1 MLSNLIFK
9 IYYLLAEV
17 LQITVTA
24 DEYLDKLVDYSMMK
38 IYAIATVQETQQTWA
53 EEDDFMVQK
62 PKLVL
67 QVRAFSIILFITN
80 SL

>member
-1 MLSNLIFK
+1 MFK
-9 IYYLLAEV
+9 LYYLLAEV

-67 QVRAFSIILFITN
+67 QVRAFTIIFYHN
-80 SL
+80 

>member
-1 MLSNLIFK
+1 M
-9 IYYLLAEV
+9 

-62 PKLVL
+62 PKLIL
-67 QVRAFSIILFITN
+67 QVCMFKKYYINI
-80 SL
+80 

>member
-1 MLSNLIFK
+1 MIFK
-9 IYYLLAEV
+9 SYYILAEV

-67 QVRAFSIILFITN
+67 QVCAFPIILFITN
-80 SL
+80 SV